1 MGAVGPLSDTN
12 QPVHP
17 LCEAVRNLVVVES
30 SSIIVKQKVTLFII
44 YTIIL
49 HVFIIIFYH
58 SVVAIMIGAE
68 PAIAYKLI
76 IRPSTAKLASL
87 QGSLSLFLREPANEN
102 KYIII

>member
-1 MGAVGPLSDTN
+1 MGAVGPLLDTN

-44 YTIIL
+44 YTIL
-49 HVFIIIFYH
+49 HVFIITFYH
-58 SVVAIMIGAE
+58 SVVAIMISAE

-76 IRPSTAKLASL
+76 IRPSTAELASF
-87 QGSLSLFLREPANEN
+87 QGALSLFLREPANEN